1 MKRLFSLMAL
11 LAVFATPAALAGV
24 ITYTTALSG
33 AAEAPPN
40 ASPGTGNAVLSIDDT
55 ALTMTLQVTF
65 DGLLAPTT
73 AAHIHCC
80 TVPPGTGNAGVAST
94 TPSFPGF
101 PLGVTSGTYGF
112 VFDLD
117 SASSFNPSFVNNN
130 GGTLATARARL
141 LDGLA
146 NGQAY
151 LNIHTSTF
159 GGGEIRGFF
168 EPVQVPEPS
177 SWLMMA
183 IGMSAFGAARRR
195 RKT

>member
-1 MKRLFSLMAL
+1 MKRFISLMAL

-146 NGQAY
+146 NGEAY

-183 IGMSAFGAARRR
+183 IGMSALGAAGRR

>member
-1 MKRLFSLMAL
+1 MKRFISLMAL

-24 ITYTTALSG
+24 INYTTALSG

-40 ASPGTGNAVLSIDDT
+40 GSPGTGNAILSIDDT

-65 DGLLAPTT
+65 GGLIAPTT

-80 TVPPGTGNAGVAST
+80 TVPPQTGNAGVAST

-117 SASSFNPSFVNNN
+117 NASSFNPSFVNNN

-151 LNIHTSTF
+151 LNIHTTAF

-183 IGMSAFGAARRR
+183 IGMSALGAAGRR

>member
-1 MKRLFSLMAL
+1 MKRFISLMAL
-11 LAVFATPAALAGV
+11 LAAFATPAALAGV
-24 ITYTTALSG
+24 ITYTAALSG

-40 ASPGTGNAVLSIDDT
+40 ASPGSGNALLSIDDT
-55 ALTMTLQVTF
+55 ALTMTLQLSF

-73 AAHIHCC
+73 VAHIHCC
-80 TVPPGTGNAGVAST
+80 TTVPRDGNVGVAST

-101 PLGVTSGTYGF
+101 PVGVTSGSYGF

-117 SASSFNPSFVNNN
+117 SAFSFNPSFVVSN
-130 GGTLATARARL
+130 GGTVATARARL
-141 LDGLA
+141 LQGLA

-168 EPVQVPEPS
+168 EPVQVPEPA

-183 IGMSAFGAARRR
+183 IGMSALGAAGRR